1 MRVKQTKKRYIL
13 GTILFAAASIAPF
26 FQAASTYAD
35 QITTRSLTLQSA
47 SGVGGSTPG
56 GVVNHLF
63 GFTLASVGD
72 QDVGSIRFDYCTT
85 AAGTCTTPTGL
96 DTTSASMGTQTG
108 ATGFTLN
115 NTTNGS
121 PYITRTAATVTADTA
136 VTYQLLSITNPTDVN
151 TTFFVRI
158 TSYTGTDGATGAV
171 DTGTVAAST
180 ANQIDFTGFMPETL
194 VFCTGVTVDATCTTV
209 TNATINLG
217 VFSPSS
223 TTTATSEMAAS
234 TNADN
239 GYVITVDGATLTSGS
254 NTIPAIGG
262 TAAASSIGSSQFGLN
277 LVTNTTP
284 AVGADMTPAFD
295 GGDYQGSVSAPFD
308 TADDFAFDDTTTQEV
323 ASSTGPSAAQ
333 KYTVSYIVNVA
344 GNQSPGNYTTTLTYI
359 CTPTY

>member
-1 MRVKQTKKRYIL
+1 MRVKQTKNGYIL
-13 GTILFAAASIAPF
+13 GIILLAFASVAPF
-26 FQAASTYAD
+26 LQVNSTYAA
-35 QITTRSLTLQSA
+35 QITTRSLTLQSVG
-47 SGVGGSTPG
+47 GVGGSEAG

-63 GFTLASVGD
+63 EFTLPTAGN
-72 QDVGSIRFDYCTT
+72 VGSIRFQYCTT
-85 AAGTCTTPTGL
+85 AAGTCNLPAGL
-96 DTTSASMGTQTG
+96 VTTSATMGTQGG

-121 PYITRTAATVTADTA
+121 PYITRAAAGIGVNTPVS
-136 VTYQLLSITNPTDVN
+136 YQLLSVTNPTAVN

-158 TSYTGTDGATGAV
+158 TSYTGSDGATGAV

-194 VFCTGVTVDATCTTV
+194 VFCTGVTVDVTCSTV

-223 TTTATSEMAAS
+223 TTSATSEMAAS

-254 NTIPAIGG
+254 NTIPAMGSS
-262 TAAASSIGSSQFGLN
+262 ASTVSIGNSEFGLN
-277 LVTNTTP
+277 LVSNATP
-284 AVGADMTPAFD
+284 AVGANMTPAFD

-308 TADDFAFDDTTTQEV
+308 TPDNFAFDDTTTNEV